1 MNVGVVDIGTNSVR
15 LLITDGQVEKG
26 RWIEVTG
33 LGRGVDSAGVLSNEA
48 MAESVRALA
57 GFGSLMVDSGV
68 QIRKA
73 IATSAARDAA
83 NREHFFDMAE
93 RVLGVRPTL
102 ISGEE
107 EARLAYSGTVS
118 AFELD
123 GSVLVSDIGG
133 GSTEL
138 VGPELSVSTDIGS
151 VRLSD
156 RVLTD
161 HPASRSQMTAAV
173 EMVSGLF
180 GNLSMSPTDNLIG
193 VAGTWTSLAA
203 VVLGLPSY
211 DSEVVHG
218 SVLSRSDVDDTVDRL
233 AGMSLE
239 EKAAIPSLH
248 PKRAPVILS
257 GAVVAAGVLAA
268 LDAAEVGISE
278 RDTLDGVVAELLAL
292 P

>member
-1 MNVGVVDIGTNSVR
+1 VNVGVVDIGTNSVR
-15 LLITDGQVEKG
+15 LLITDGKVEQG
-26 RWIEVTG
+26 RWVKVTG
-33 LGRGVDSAGVLSNEA
+33 LGRGVDSTGVLSEEP

-57 GFGSLMVDSGV
+57 GFGTLMADLGV
-68 QIRKA
+68 QHRKA

-83 NREHFFDMAE
+83 NRDEFFEMAE
-93 RVLGVRPTL
+93 MALGVRPTL

-107 EARLAYSGTVS
+107 EARLAYAGTVS
-118 AFELD
+118 AFELE

-133 GSTEL
+133 GSTEF
-138 VGPELSVSTDIGS
+138 VRSASSISRDIGS

-156 RVLTD
+156 RVLKD
-161 HPASRSQMTAAV
+161 HPASPSQMRIAT
-173 EMVSGLF
+173 EMVAGLF
-180 GNLSMSPTDNLIG
+180 ENLSMARANNLVG

-203 VVLGLPSY
+203 IVLGLGSY

-218 SVLSRSDVDDTVDRL
+218 SVLIRRDVEATVDRL

-268 LDAAEVGISE
+268 LGATEVVISE
-278 RDTLDGVVAELLAL
+278 RDTLDGLAAELLAL